1 MTSIAHLD
9 PLSPRAVRRL
19 IGAAAA
25 FALLGVAGNAF
36 AAPPAA
42 DPVARGR
49 YLVQIAGCNDCHT
62 PNYAQRGGDVPES
75 EWLTGLPVGFKG
87 PWGTTYAAN
96 LRIALGA
103 MTEEQWM
110 KAARSQRL
118 PPMPWFA
125 LRDMSDADVRAIY
138 RYVRSL
144 GVAGSKMPAVV
155 APGVE
160 PATPYLNWIPQFPSA
175 ARNAAN
181 AGPSKTSR

>member
-1 MTSIAHLD
+1 MNSIALLD
-9 PLSPRAVRRL
+9 TLSPRTMRRL
-19 IGAAAA
+19 IGAATA
-25 FALLGVAGNAF
+25 FLLLGITGNAF

-62 PNYAQRGGDVPES
+62 PNYAQRGGDVPET
-75 EWLTGLPVGFKG
+75 EWLTGLPIGFKG

-110 KAARSQRL
+110 KAARSPRL

-125 LRDMSDADVRAIY
+125 LRDMSDSDVRAIY

-144 GVAGSKMPAVV
+144 GVAGGKMPGVV

-160 PATPYLNWIPQFPSA
+160 PTTPYLNWIPQFPNSA
-175 ARNAAN
+175 RTAAN
-181 AGPSKTSR
+181 GGASKTSR